1 MMSSRSLTKLYALA
15 EAGETAAL
23 LAHVAEL
30 LKESPEDRDPS
41 SLALIAAAEANR
53 MEAVQGLLSIGA
65 SIEGASQRPYIRP
78 LWKAAKH
85 GHLQMVAFLVSQG
98 ANPKATDNDGMTA
111 LDYAKRYSRAE
122 VVQFLESFV

>member
-15 EAGETAAL
+15 EAGETTAL

-30 LKESPEDRDPS
+30 LKESPEDRDTP
-41 SLALIAAAEANR
+41 SLALIVAAEENR

-85 GHLQMVAFLVSQG
+85 GHLQMVEFLVSQG
-98 ANPKATDNDGMTA
+98 ANPKATDVEF
-111 LDYAKRYSRAE
+111 R
-122 VVQFLESFV
+122 